1 MRTREKSTGR
11 VVRFGPYE
19 LDPENFEL
27 RRGGRLVKMEKSPLE
42 LLIVLAERAGKL
54 VTQEAAAELVWGK
67 EVHIETGSA
76 LYTAVKKIRHALG
89 DTRVKPKYIETVARK
104 GYRFKAN
111 CQPARGK
118 SEEPEREGRRMLA
131 VLPLE
136 NLSGDAEQEYFSDGM
151 TEELITELGRASTQ
165 ELGVIARTS
174 VMRYKGTRKSIREI
188 GRELGADY
196 LIEGS
201 VRRDGGKIRI
211 AVQLIRADDQTH
223 IWAAAFEKPA
233 EAILQIQAE
242 VAQAAAQEIRV
253 RLGSRAAKAV
263 EIDPELYD
271 TYLRGRFLQAQLVR
285 PALAKAIQYFEKVLE
300 REGNFAPAWVGIAEC
315 HVRLPITSDARPS
328 EAFPRARTAA
338 TRAIEIDGA
347 CGEAYAARSGV
358 RFWNEWNWKEAE
370 EDALTAQRH
379 NPSYAEAYLYRAHVL
394 SNLGRHEEAIPEI
407 ARAKKL
413 DPFSRIVGTLHGQ
426 FHYQA
431 GAKRY
436 AEAESLLQYALQ
448 IDPHF
453 WVAHVDLCKI
463 WGMQGKWKKA
473 AGAAKRAFRFSHG
486 NMEAASLAGWT
497 LAKSGRMGEARK
509 KLKGLEALARKG
521 YVPPV
526 HRALIHSGCG
536 EKKAALDALE
546 EALEERDVRLTFLL
560 VEPRWD
566 WLRED
571 GRFQAI
577 IERVNLRA
585 GGNA

>member
-1 MRTREKSTGR
+1 MAIK
-11 VVRFGPYE
+11 FGPYE
-19 LDPENFEL
+19 LDAQNFEL
-27 RRGGRLVKMEKSPLE
+27 RRDGKRVKIEKSPLE
-42 LLIVLAERAGKL
+42 LLIVLAERAGQL
-54 VTQEAAAELVWGK
+54 VTQEEAAELVWGN

-76 LYTAVKKIRHALG
+76 LYTAVKKIRQALG
-89 DTRVKPKYIETVARK
+89 DARGRPKYIETVARK

-111 CQPARGK
+111 CRPAGRK
-118 SEEPEREGRRMLA
+118 AEKPEREARRMLA

-151 TEELITELGRASTQ
+151 TEELITELGTAPTE

-174 VMRYKGTRKSIREI
+174 VMRYKRTKKSIRQI

-201 VRRDGGKIRI
+201 VRRAGGRVRI

-233 EAILQIQAE
+233 KEVLQIQAE
-242 VAQAAAQEIRV
+242 VAQAAAQEVRV
-253 RLGSRAAKAV
+253 RLGGRPSKAA

-271 TYLRGRFLQAQLVR
+271 SYLRGRFLQAQLVR
-285 PALAKAIQYFEKVLE
+285 PALAQAIQRFERVLE
-300 REGNFAPAWVGIAEC
+300 QEENFAPAWVGMAEC
-315 HVRLPITSDARPS
+315 YLRLPITSDVRPN
-328 EAFPRARTAA
+328 EAFPKARAAA
-338 TRAIEIDGA
+338 ARAIAIDGA
-347 CGEAYAARSGV
+347 CGEAYSARSGV

-370 EDALTAQRH
+370 QDALTAQRH
-379 NPSYAEAYLYRAHVL
+379 SPSYAEAYLHRAHVL
-394 SNLGRHEEAIPEI
+394 SNLGRHDEAIPEI

-431 GAKRY
+431 GTRRY
-436 AEAESLLQYALQ
+436 GEAESLLRYALQ
-448 IDPHF
+448 IDPQF
-453 WVAHVDLCKI
+453 WVAHIDLCKI

-473 AGAAKRAFRFSHG
+473 LAAAKRAFRFSHG
-486 NMEAASLAGWT
+486 NMEATSLAGWT
-497 LAKSGRMGEARK
+497 LAKSSRMGEARK
-509 KLKGLEALARKG
+509 KLKELEAAARKR

-526 HRALIHSGCG
+526 HRALIQAGCG
-536 EKKAALDALE
+536 EKKAAVDSLE

-566 WLRED
+566 ELRTD

-577 IERVNLRA
+577 MRRLNLTA